1 MTSMAVQIASGAG
14 GLVSLGLS
22 VGDIV
27 AVVSYGRRIG
37 NWWTAKDGDSE
48 MLSFLGEDGSNILKR
63 RGIIDVL
70 GFNKRWRK
78 QIQLLANGEPARLEE
93 AEIKKVMSDP
103 QDLLHVC
110 FSRSCIPWFAGAII
124 TADLP

>member
-48 MLSFLGEDGSNILKR
+48 MLSLLGEDGSNILKR

-78 QIQLLANGEPARLEE
+78 QIRLLANGEPARLEE

-110 FSRSCIPWFAGAII
+110 FFPLLHSMVRRSHNNC
-124 TADLP
+124 